1 VIKLGKILTIVVIAL
16 IALVIGAIAYM
27 VATYK
32 PSPPKYTVSEVTTI
46 LKSYD
51 ITTVE
56 VTDYDHHTG
65 FSQGPIFI
73 KFDEPKDFAKFCL
86 SKNVT
91 TVMHWQG
98 NMYYD
103 CSSPDQF
110 FFIEGET
117 IYRFVIQ

>member
-1 VIKLGKILTIVVIAL
+1 MGKILTAVVIVL
-16 IALVIGAIAYM
+16 IVLVIGAIAYL
-27 VATYK
+27 VGTYK
-32 PSPPKYTVSEVTTI
+32 SPTPKYTVSEVTTI
-46 LKSYD
+46 LKSYG

-65 FSQGPIFI
+65 FSQSPIFI
-73 KFDEPKDFAKFCL
+73 KFDTPKDFANFAL

-103 CSSPDQF
+103 TYSPDQF